1 MVVTL
6 APFSVSVVARVV
18 AEIFE
23 AMARTLGRPSRSVR
37 IKTMPVVRRSRLQR
51 HCNWVAGVEP
61 NPVTADI
68 CFEGVLFIVVHIES
82 PFYVQLPVMGV
93 LKCLR
98 SR

>member
-23 AMARTLGRPSRSVR
+23 AMARTLG
-37 IKTMPVVRRSRLQR
+37 R

>member
-1 MVVTL
+1 MKMPTL
-6 APFSVSVVARVV
+6 K
-18 AEIFE
+18 I
-23 AMARTLGRPSRSVR
+23 RTD
-37 IKTMPVVRRSRLQR
+37 KDNACVRRSRLQR

-98 SR
+98 SW